1 DAINARGI
9 DPQMFGTLLTANAAL
24 TWGNLLNS
32 NGTLPL
38 TAGIPADEAAA
49 IALARFAG
57 VEAGSITASRIA
69 SAGEITAML
78 ENNPGMVIFC
88 RLASLTGEAGSVLPE
103 GIGIIP
109 IDVNGNGQSDYFEQF
124 YGDYDSFNRGV
135 YIGKYPK
142 ELCSSI

>member
-1 DAINARGI
+1 VARDILVPVTSTSNPFLDAINARGI

-69 SAGEITAML
+69 SAGEITDML

-88 RLASLTGEAGSVLPE
+88 TLASLTAEAGSVLPE

-109 IDVNGNGQSDYFEQF
+109 IHVNANGQSDYF
-124 YGDYDSFNRGV
+124 
-135 YIGKYPK
+135 
-142 ELCSSI
+142 